1 MIGRVSNGLAV
12 LVPGG
17 ASAGVATL
25 KAGCIAKSLDI
36 VVVARL
42 CVVAGLVRA
51 GADAIALRGSGAREG
66 EGGNSR

>member
-1 MIGRVSNGLAV
+1 MVGRIANGLAV

-17 ASAGVATL
+17 TSARVATL

-42 CVVAGLVRA
+42 CVVAGLIRA
-51 GADAIALRGSGAREG
+51 RAVTVTLC
-66 EGGNSR
+66 